1 MRLFRADGKASYFAD
16 PRMEEALRFLKEI
29 EAVHAGRKV
38 AARDF
43 DMGRVAF
50 RPFTFAEYRTY
61 KPYPWRIKKY
71 SSFEWD
77 CIPLP
82 AGPSGGNT
90 SVMNSLLVGMSA
102 RTERRELAWSFMK
115 LLSCD
120 PEIHAMVL
128 DKSHALPA
136 RRDVLQAR
144 GAEEIFLWD
153 SGESA
158 MTVEDVGRAM
168 ERSVT
173 PDHFDRHAEVMLYAD
188 RTIAALIEEPPP
200 FRNALNRLQKEVN
213 AILQQ

>member
-1 MRLFRADGKASYFAD
+1 M
-16 PRMEEALRFLKEI
+16 
-29 EAVHAGRKV
+29 
-38 AARDF
+38 
-43 DMGRVAF
+43 
-50 RPFTFAEYRTY
+50 
-61 KPYPWRIKKY
+61 
-71 SSFEWD
+71 
-77 CIPLP
+77 
-82 AGPSGGNT
+82 NT
-90 SVMNSLLVGMSA
+90 LLVGMSA

-120 PEIHAMVL
+120 PEIQAMVL
-128 DKSHALPA
+128 EKSHALPA

-188 RTIAALIEEPPP
+188 RAIAALIEEPPP
-200 FRNALNRLQKEVN
+200 FHNALNRLQKEVN